1 MRKIVYKHLFYTPL
15 LNSFLSCFM
24 LFVCAAFVNQSQ
36 AQQKDE
42 IQAESD
48 AFVYEGNAVL
58 DENFTEAEKYYRR
71 AISKKATNAKSSYNL
86 GSAYYAAEFY
96 DEALSKLIESTEHGN
111 KKEKH
116 AAFHN
121 IGNTLMKNKKCKE
134 AVEAY
139 KSALR
144 NNPADDETRY
154 NLALAKDCAEEQGGG
169 GDEGDDDKEKE
180 DKDEQNK
187 DQKEDSDKQQDKD
200 EPNKNKDDKNKDPKE
215 KGGDQKDNKDKP
227 KDKKGDQKNP
237 NQNNKNRQGKMSP
250 QQVKNLLEAMNN
262 EEKKVQEKM
271 NASKVKGVK
280 VKTDKDW

>member
-1 MRKIVYKHLFYTPL
+1 MCRFCESISGTTKK
-15 LNSFLSCFM
+15 N
-24 LFVCAAFVNQSQ
+24 
-36 AQQKDE
+36 E

-139 KSALR
+139 KSAL
-144 NNPADDETRY
+144 
-154 NLALAKDCAEEQGGG
+154 
-169 GDEGDDDKEKE
+169 
-180 DKDEQNK
+180 
-187 DQKEDSDKQQDKD
+187 
-200 EPNKNKDDKNKDPKE
+200 
-215 KGGDQKDNKDKP
+215 
-227 KDKKGDQKNP
+227 KK
-237 NQNNKNRQGKMSP
+237 
-250 QQVKNLLEAMNN
+250 
-262 EEKKVQEKM
+262 
-271 NASKVKGVK
+271 
-280 VKTDKDW
+280 

>member
-1 MRKIVYKHLFYTPL
+1 
-15 LNSFLSCFM
+15 M

-48 AFVYEGNAVL
+48 AFVYDGNAVL